1 MVTRHIERRLSLRRR
16 EPKKRDEPPS
26 SCGLALRPYLGFG
39 SVGAVRS
46 HPSRMYCGGSRQLNV
61 GSLRLQAINPATAE
75 TGRPTTR
82 LATRTHEA
90 NDDATR
96 DANPRRDPATKLGS
110 CPRKSTIHY

>member
-82 LATRTHEA
+82 THDA
-90 NDDATR
+90 NHDANH
-96 DANPRRDPATKLGS
+96 DVNPRRE
-110 CPRKSTIHY
+110 PRREPTTRTTT